1 MILAVGLAAC
11 TAGGADDTAGRA
23 PSSGPSSATSAPT
36 ASPSPAPSSPT
47 TSGRRSA
54 VSLRCGGDDAPDARL
69 LRLKAP
75 AGSVLTAFDVGRG
88 ATAAVLL
95 HQTNGG
101 GFCGWWPYGAWL
113 ADAQHL
119 RAVGLDLCGYGT
131 SRCGESLDD
140 DSVRQVKVVVD
151 YLRAHGAERVVV
163 VGASLGGSVAL
174 DAAAA
179 LDVDAVVDL
188 SGPVDYPGTHT
199 TRSLP
204 RLRVPT
210 LIAVSRSDD
219 PSGHDTLQRAL
230 PRVPAQTKRFVSADG
245 GHGYALVWG
254 VQGGVM
260 GPTPFATTVA
270 DWVRGRYTP

>member
-1 MILAVGLAAC
+1 
-11 TAGGADDTAGRA
+11 
-23 PSSGPSSATSAPT
+23 
-36 ASPSPAPSSPT
+36 
-47 TSGRRSA
+47 
-54 VSLRCGGDDAPDARL
+54 VSLRCGGDDAPNARL

-75 AGSVLTAFDVGRG
+75 GGAVLTAFDVGRG
-88 ATAAVLL
+88 ATAAVFL
-95 HQTNGG
+95 HQTTGG
-101 GFCGWWPYGAWL
+101 GFCGWWPYGSWL
-113 ADAQHL
+113 AESGGV

-131 SRCGESLDD
+131 SRCSEALQDD
-140 DSVRQVKVVVD
+140 PVRQVKVVVD
-151 YLRAHGAERVVV
+151 WLRGHGADRVVV

-188 SGPVDYPGTHT
+188 SGPVDYPTTRT

-219 PSGHDTLQRAL
+219 PSTHDVLQRAM
-230 PRVPAQTKRFVSADG
+230 PRIPARTKRFVSADG

-254 VQGGVM
+254 VQAGVM
-260 GPTPFATTVA
+260 APTPFATTVA
-270 DWVRGRYTP
+270 DWVRGHYTT